1 MLRRNLI
8 CAIATAAALLTT
20 FGSAQAFDE
29 TKYPDLGGQWDRIII
44 PGIGGQ
50 PSFDQTKGWGRL
62 QQAPLTPEYQKIL
75 EDSLVDQEAG
85 GHGNNVE
92 HARCVNAGMPW
103 MMVVFRGIEFVITD
117 DVTYILISDYDP
129 LRRIFTDGRN
139 WPKYTDPTFAGYSIG
154 KWIDED
160 GDGKFDV
167 LEVETREFKGPRAFD
182 ATGLALHRDNQS
194 VIKERIYL
202 DKADHN
208 LMHDEITVIDHAL
221 TRPWTVDK
229 RYVRTTTDPLAQWFE
244 SVCVEYNAQ
253 IFVGKENY
261 YLSSDGLLMPAKK
274 GQAPPDTRY
283 FDKN

>member
-1 MLRRNLI
+1 MTGRSL
-8 CAIATAAALLTT
+8 AAA
-20 FGSAQAFDE
+20 SAVVVAVLAGIGTAQGFDDS
-29 TKYPDLGGQWDRIII
+29 KYPNLKGQWDRVD
-44 PGIGGQ
+44 PRGG
-50 PSFDQTKGWGRL
+50 FDQTRPTGRG
-62 QQAPLTPEYQKIL
+62 QQAPLTPEYQAIFEANL
-75 EDSLVDQEAG
+75 ADQAQGGQGTAG
-85 GHGNNVE
+85 D
-92 HARCVNAGMPW
+92 HARCLASGMPL
-103 MMVVFRGIEFVITD
+103 MMVAFRPIEIVVTPEL
-117 DVTYILISDYDP
+117 TYILIADYDP

>member
-208 LMHDEITVIDHAL
+208 LLHDEITVIDHAL

>member
-1 MLRRNLI
+1 
-8 CAIATAAALLTT
+8 
-20 FGSAQAFDE
+20 
-29 TKYPDLGGQWDRIII
+29 
-44 PGIGGQ
+44 
-50 PSFDQTKGWGRL
+50 
-62 QQAPLTPEYQKIL
+62 L
-75 EDSLVDQEAG
+75 EDSLIDQEAG

-129 LRRIFTDGRN
+129 LRRIFTDGRD

>member
-1 MLRRNLI
+1 
-8 CAIATAAALLTT
+8 
-20 FGSAQAFDE
+20 
-29 TKYPDLGGQWDRIII
+29 
-44 PGIGGQ
+44 
-50 PSFDQTKGWGRL
+50 
-62 QQAPLTPEYQKIL
+62 
-75 EDSLVDQEAG
+75 
-85 GHGNNVE
+85 
-92 HARCVNAGMPW
+92 
-103 MMVVFRGIEFVITD
+103 
-117 DVTYILISDYDP
+117 
-129 LRRIFTDGRN
+129 
-139 WPKYTDPTFAGYSIG
+139 
-154 KWIDED
+154 
-160 GDGKFDV
+160 
-167 LEVETREFKGPRAFD
+167 
-182 ATGLALHRDNQS
+182 

-202 DKADHN
+202 DKSDHN